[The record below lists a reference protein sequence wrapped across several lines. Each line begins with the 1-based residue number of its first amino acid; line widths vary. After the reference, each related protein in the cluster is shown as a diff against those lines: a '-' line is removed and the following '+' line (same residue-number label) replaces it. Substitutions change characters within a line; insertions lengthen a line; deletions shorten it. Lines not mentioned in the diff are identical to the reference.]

1 MLSKQS
7 SKAAPQ
13 MRPVQGVS
21 MPHGQADAVHAS
33 IPQALVTVRAAVHA
47 LMRELGMTTVFGNP
61 GSTELPF
68 LDRWPDDFRY
78 VLGLQESCVVGM
90 ADGFARAGG
99 NAAFCNLHSAVGV
112 GHAAGN
118 IFTAF
123 RNQAPLVI
131 TVGQQ
136 ARSLLPGNPFLG
148 ATEAANFPRPYVK
161 WSVEPARAEDVPA
174 AIAHAYRIAMQRPWG
189 PTLVSIP
196 MDDWSVPTR
205 PVPTRRVSVDVAP
218 DPALLDLMAE
228 ALGRAERPVLVVGPE
243 VDQEGAGPVL
253 LELAE
258 RLRAPVLTS
267 PFASRVAFLEDHP
280 LFAGFLAAA
289 PGAVAQGL
297 AGYDCV
303 AVIGAPVFTFHVA
316 GECGLFR
323 DGTPIFQLTSD
334 IEAAAAAGAGTAI
347 LGSMR
352 LALPQLVARLRPA
365 SRTVPPRARPP
376 APLPGSPLP
385 AEYLFAMLRRMMP
398 DDAIVVEEAPS
409 HRPALQQHLPIT
421 RWGGFYT
428 MASGGLGYSLPAAV
442 GVAMAQPGTRVVAV
456 IGDGSM
462 MYSIQA
468 IWTAVQLGLPLTIV
482 VVNNAGYGAMR
493 SFSRVLGVEGAPG
506 IELPGLDFTSLAAG
520 MGCPGLRVETVEGLE
535 AALGEAFAE
544 GGPRLIDVVVDH
556 AIPHLYQKA
565 K

>member
-1 MLSKQS
+1 
-7 SKAAPQ
+7 
-13 MRPVQGVS
+13 
-21 MPHGQADAVHAS
+21 MPHGPMEAG
-33 IPQALVTVRAAVHA
+33 LVTVREATFA
-47 LMRELGMTTVFGNP
+47 LMRDLHMTTVFGNP

-68 LDRWPDDFRY
+68 LDRWPEDFRY
-78 VLGLQESCVVGM
+78 VLGLQEACVVGM
-90 ADGFARAGG
+90 ADGYARATGR
-99 NAAFCNLHSAVGV
+99 AAFCNLHSAVGV

-161 WSVEPARAEDVPA
+161 WSIEPARAEDVPA
-174 AIAHAYRIAMQRPWG
+174 AIAHAHRIAMQRPWG

-196 MDDWSVPTR
+196 MDDWDVPTR
-205 PVPTRRVSVDVAP
+205 PVAPRVVSVDVAP
-218 DPALLDLMAE
+218 DPALLDVLAE
-228 ALGRAERPVLVVGPE
+228 ALARSAKPVFVVGAE
-243 VDQEGAGPVL
+243 VDQEGAGPAL
-253 LELAE
+253 LALAE
-258 RLRAPVLTS
+258 HARAPILAS
-267 PFASRVAFLEDHP
+267 PFASRMACLEDHP

-289 PGAVAQGL
+289 PGAVAAGL
-297 AGYDCV
+297 AAFDLV
-303 AVIGAPVFTFHVA
+303 VVIGAPAFTFHVA
-316 GECGLFR
+316 GDCAVFH
-323 DGTPIFQLTSD
+323 DGTPIFQLTAD
-334 IEAAAAAGAGTAI
+334 GEAAAAATAGTSI
-347 LGSMR
+347 IDSMR
-352 LALPQLVARLRPA
+352 LALPALHGRLPATHRATPAPRQRPA
-365 SRTVPPRARPP
+365 PPQA
-376 APLPGSPLP
+376 AIPLP
-385 AEYLFAMLRRMMP
+385 AEYLFAALRAAMP
-398 DDAIVVEEAPS
+398 ADAILVEEAPS

-442 GVAMAQPGTRVVAV
+442 GIALAKPGTRVVAV

-468 IWTAVQLGLPLTIV
+468 VWSAVQARLPLTII

-506 IELPGLDFTSLAAG
+506 IELPGLDFVSLAAG
-520 MGCPGLRVETVEGLE
+520 QGCLGVRVETAEALH
-535 AALGEAFAE
+535 AALQTAFAQD
-544 GGPRLIDVVVDH
+544 GPMLLDVVVDH
-556 AIPHLYQKA
+556 AIPQLYHKA